1 MAIDRPLILGRRRPR
16 PTSTAP
22 SIGVRGHYWLSI
34 DTRRGRRGRR
44 DLTCRGVSATVTAP
58 ARESLVDG
66 HHLLDLAQRL
76 EAVSRSRA
84 GGSRTGQASRLSRVP
99 VIAEADG

>member
-1 MAIDRPLILGRRRPR
+1 
-16 PTSTAP
+16 
-22 SIGVRGHYWLSI
+22 
-34 DTRRGRRGRR
+34 
-44 DLTCRGVSATVTAP
+44 
-58 ARESLVDG
+58 LVDG